1 MLDYNLLLIG
11 DYSVG
16 NLLFLLNLLL
26 VNSMK
31 VAKLLLE

>member
-11 DYSVG
+11 DYSLG

-31 VAKLLLE
+31 VA